1 MTKFILGAAG
11 AALALAIP
19 FAAQAQ
25 QLPPAVIAVVDTD
38 RVIRECTVCVAANTQ
53 LQQQLQQLQARAQQL
68 AAPLRTEGQ
77 AIQTAINALPQ
88 GQQPDAALQT
98 RIRNY
103 ETNQQNAQQEVQ
115 QQQQTIERNRNFV
128 LQQIGQ
134 RLQPAVQQVMT
145 QRGANVALDV
155 NAALGAAP
163 TLDVTAAVLAVVNQN
178 TAPLNVTAPPP
189 QQQPA
194 AQAPATPA
202 PATTTPQRP
211 RPQGR

>member
-1 MTKFILGAAG
+1 MNKLTFGAAV
-11 AALALAIP
+11 AALAIGIP

-38 RVIRECTVCVAANTQ
+38 RVIRECTVCVTANTQ
-53 LQQQLQQLQARAQQL
+53 LQQQIQQLQTRAQQL

-77 AIQTAINALPQ
+77 AIQAAVQALPA
-88 GQQPDAALQT
+88 GQQPNAALQQ
-98 RIRNY
+98 RIRTY

-115 QQQQTIERNRNFV
+115 RQQQTIERNRNYV

-134 RLQPAVQQVMT
+134 RMQPAVQQVMT
-145 QRGANVALDV
+145 QRGANLVVDSSASL
-155 NAALGAAP
+155 APTP
-163 TLDVTAAVLAVVNQN
+163 TLDVTPAVLAAVNQN

-189 QQQPA
+189 QQPA
-194 AQAPATPA
+194 AQAPAAAA
-202 PATTTPQRP
+202 PAATTPQRP